1 MFKENVKALGTLSI
15 HKNNVEVFYADNL
28 VVGTGLAFIANKML
42 DGNTTAVMTH
52 MALGTGTTAA
62 VTSDTTLETE
72 NGRVSLD
79 SAANVNTNVTG
90 DSVQFVAT
98 FPAGT
103 CTGALTEAGLFND
116 ATAGAMLSRTNFAVV
131 NKSEL
136 DSIAVTWKIVIV

>member
-42 DGNTTAVMTH
+42 DGNTAVMTH

-72 NGRVSLD
+72 NGRASLD
-79 SAANVNTNVTG
+79 SANNVNTNVPG

-116 ATAGAMLSRTNFAVV
+116 AAAGAMLSRTNFAVV
-131 NKSEL
+131 NKSDL

>member
-15 HKNNVEVFYADNL
+15 YKNNVEVFYADNL
-28 VVGTGLAFIANKML
+28 VVGTGLAFIANKMI
-42 DGNTTAVMTH
+42 DGNNAVMTH
-52 MALGTGTTAA
+52 MALGAGTTDA

-72 NGRVSLD
+72 NGRVALD
-79 SAANVNTNVTG
+79 SASNVNTNVAG